1 MPGNLIWT
9 VIWSGLGTIVVP
21 EWLIAMIRVLLFR
34 VRTLFAARSSNEVE
48 VVDGGGTD
56 DTATSDNAA
65 NDSDT
70 ADADDTAESAQ
81 EQA

>member
-1 MPGNLIWT
+1 MT
-9 VIWSGLGTIVVP
+9 
-21 EWLIAMIRVLLFR
+21 
-34 VRTLFAARSSNEVE
+34 
-48 VVDGGGTD
+48 GGTD
-56 DTATSDNAA
+56 DTVTSDNAA

>member
-1 MPGNLIWT
+1 
-9 VIWSGLGTIVVP
+9 
-21 EWLIAMIRVLLFR
+21 MIRVLLFR
-34 VRTLFAARSSNEVE
+34 VRTLFAARSSNEVA
-48 VVDGGGTD
+48 VVDDGGTD

>member
-1 MPGNLIWT
+1 M
-9 VIWSGLGTIVVP
+9 V
-21 EWLIAMIRVLLFR
+21 IAMIRVLLFR